1 MIFFYSFLE
10 YFLFILQTL
19 LIQKKVFMSSMLAV
33 IIIVAIVYFL
43 FKNVNKN
50 RNENPENKNEGRQGR
65 SGGKNYGRWIGGG
78 LGWAFGGPL
87 GAIIGFAIGSAFGN
101 NSDSKE
107 YIGGTTQQ
115 RDFNVSLLVL
125 SAAVMKADGS
135 VKRSELDY
143 VKRFFLTNFGQERA
157 EKYILMLREILKQ
170 DIQVHDVSQQI
181 GRFMDYSS
189 KLQLLHYLF
198 GIASA
203 DGSTHENE
211 VDVIS
216 IIAKYMG
223 ISSSDFQ
230 SIKAMFVQQVDS
242 AYKILG
248 IDSNAT
254 DDEVKKAYR
263 EMAKKYH
270 PDKVAYLG
278 EDVRKS
284 AEQKL
289 QEVNEAY
296 EKIKKQRGF

>member
-1 MIFFYSFLE
+1 MSLLLAIATIF
-10 YFLFILQTL
+10 I
-19 LIQKKVFMSSMLAV
+19 
-33 IIIVAIVYFL
+33 IVYFL
-43 FKNVNKN
+43 FNSVTKN
-50 RNENPENKNEGRQGR
+50 RDKKASNNHQKGGR
-65 SGGKNYGRWIGGG
+65 NYSKWIGGG
-78 LGWAFGGPL
+78 LGWAFGGPI
-87 GAIIGFAIGSAFGN
+87 GAIIGFALGSLFSN
-101 NSDSKE
+101 TSESE
-107 YIGGTTQQ
+107 QYIGTTTQQ

-135 VKRSELDY
+135 IKKSELDY

-170 DIQVHDVSQQI
+170 DIQIYDVSQQI

-203 DGSTHENE
+203 DGSTHQNE
-211 VDVIS
+211 IDIIS
-216 IIAKYMG
+216 SISKYMG

-230 SIKAMFVQQVDS
+230 SIKAMFVQEVDS

-248 IDSNAT
+248 VDSNAT

-289 QEVNEAY
+289 QEVNDAY
-296 EKIKKQRGF
+296 EKIKKQRGL

>member
-1 MIFFYSFLE
+1 MSSLLAVVAIFVIVL
-10 YFLFILQTL
+10 FLFN
-19 LIQKKVFMSSMLAV
+19 K
-33 IIIVAIVYFL
+33 
-43 FKNVNKN
+43 VNKTQKNKYSNEEPQPKN
-50 RNENPENKNEGRQGR
+50 RRRRGNGY
-65 SGGKNYGRWIGGG
+65 GKWIGGG

-101 NSDSKE
+101 SSNTEE

-135 VKRSELDY
+135 VKKSELDY
-143 VKRFFLTNFGQERA
+143 VKRFFLSNFGQERA

-170 DIQVHDVSQQI
+170 DIQIYDVSQQV

-203 DGSTHENE
+203 DGTTHDNE

-216 IIAKYMG
+216 VISKYMG

-248 IDSNAT
+248 IDANAT

-278 EDVRKS
+278 DDVRKS

-296 EKIKKQRGF
+296 DKIRKQRGF

>member
-1 MIFFYSFLE
+1 MSLLLAAATIF
-10 YFLFILQTL
+10 I
-19 LIQKKVFMSSMLAV
+19 
-33 IIIVAIVYFL
+33 IVYFL
-43 FKNVNKN
+43 FKSVNKH
-50 RNENPENKNEGRQGR
+50 RENKTSNNYQKGGR
-65 SGGKNYGRWIGGG
+65 NYSKWIGGG
-78 LGWAFGGPL
+78 LGWAFGGPI
-87 GAIIGFAIGSAFGN
+87 GAIIGFALGSLFSN
-101 NSDSKE
+101 TSESE
-107 YIGGTTQQ
+107 QYIGRTTQQ

-135 VKRSELDY
+135 IKRSELDY

-170 DIQVHDVSQQI
+170 DIQVYDVSQQI

-203 DGSTHENE
+203 DGSTHQNE

-216 IIAKYMG
+216 VIAKYMG

-230 SIKAMFVQQVDS
+230 SIKAMFVQEVDS

-248 IDSNAT
+248 INSNAT

-289 QEVNEAY
+289 QEVNDAY

>member
-1 MIFFYSFLE
+1 
-10 YFLFILQTL
+10 
-19 LIQKKVFMSSMLAV
+19 MSSLLA
-33 IIIVAIVYFL
+33 IIAIVGIVYFL
-43 FKNVNKN
+43 FRNINKN
-50 RNENPENKNEGRQGR
+50 TNDKEGNASGKNQRKT
-65 SGGKNYGRWIGGG
+65 GKNYGRWIGGG

-87 GAIIGFAIGSAFGN
+87 GAIIGFAIGSIFSN
-101 NSDSKE
+101 TSESE
-107 YIGGTTQQ
+107 QYIGATSQQ

-135 VKRSELDY
+135 VKKSELDY

-170 DIQVHDVSQQI
+170 DIQVYEVSQQV

-203 DGSTHENE
+203 DGNTHETE
-211 VDVIS
+211 IDVIS
-216 IIAKYMG
+216 VIAKYMG
-223 ISSSDFQ
+223 ISSADFQ
-230 SIKAMFVQQVDS
+230 SIKAMFVQDVDS
-242 AYKILG
+242 SYKILG
-248 IDSNAT
+248 IESNAT
-254 DDEVKKAYR
+254 DEEIKKAYR

-296 EKIKKQRGF
+296 DKIRKQRGF

>member
-1 MIFFYSFLE
+1 MSSLLAVVAIFVIVL
-10 YFLFILQTL
+10 FLFN
-19 LIQKKVFMSSMLAV
+19 K
-33 IIIVAIVYFL
+33 
-43 FKNVNKN
+43 VNKTQRNNGNEESQPKN
-50 RNENPENKNEGRQGR
+50 RRRRGNGY
-65 SGGKNYGRWIGGG
+65 GKWIGGG

-101 NSDSKE
+101 SSNTEE

-135 VKRSELDY
+135 VKKSELDY
-143 VKRFFLTNFGQERA
+143 VKRFFLSNFGQERA

-170 DIQVHDVSQQI
+170 DIQIYDVSQQV

-203 DGSTHENE
+203 DGTTHDNE

-216 IIAKYMG
+216 VISKYMG

-248 IDSNAT
+248 IDANAT

-278 EDVRKS
+278 DDVRKS

-296 EKIKKQRGF
+296 DKIRKQRGF